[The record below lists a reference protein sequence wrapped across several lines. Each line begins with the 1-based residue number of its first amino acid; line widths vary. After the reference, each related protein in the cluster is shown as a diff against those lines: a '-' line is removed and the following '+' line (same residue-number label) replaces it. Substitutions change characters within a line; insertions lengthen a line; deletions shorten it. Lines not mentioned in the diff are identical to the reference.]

1 MAKAKKRKWLRV
13 VAVIFVLSLFY
24 QGKDA
29 EPASVPQDSASSAI
43 STSIEKPSVKAN
55 KYSADGCPTKPW
67 EDVMFGTIYST
78 SKYGD
83 IEKFKAGEDI
93 PAGTYVFC
101 RIPTTCKTWVAIQKR
116 GIIGEGGGST
126 DWGIIPVREGQ
137 TLLAEGAAFCLIDE
151 CDESAMPSDVPVYE
165 GLEGIGYSSVPQ
177 ENRVPERYLSAM
189 RAAELLRE
197 QYPDISWSSLWEELY
212 NKGYSY
218 DEIAWAI
225 GG

>member
-1 MAKAKKRKWLRV
+1 MRESRNHGKSGKRELAAHHCGALR
-13 VAVIFVLSLFY
+13 
-24 QGKDA
+24 A
-29 EPASVPQDSASSAI
+29 EPSFWEQGRRINIGTEETAVR
-43 STSIEKPSVKAN
+43 KN
-55 KYSADGCPTKPW
+55 KYSADGCPLKPW
-67 EDVMFGTIYST
+67 EDVMLGTIYST

-116 GIIGEGGGST
+116 GIVGDGGGSA
-126 DWGIIPVREGQ
+126 DWSIMPVREGQ
-137 TLLAEGAAFCLIDE
+137 TLLVEGAAFCLLDE
-151 CDESAMPSDVPVYE
+151 CDESAMPDDISTYE
-165 GLEGIGYSSVPQ
+165 GLEGFENSSSSQ
-177 ENRVPERYLSAM
+177 ENGVSDRYLSAM
-189 RAAELLRE
+189 MAAEQIKE

-212 NKGYSY
+212 NAGYSY

>member
-1 MAKAKKRKWLRV
+1 MAKAGKGNWLRII
-13 VAVIFVLSLFY
+13 AVLFVLSLLF
-24 QGKDA
+24 GNKEA
-29 EPASVPQDSASSAI
+29 EPTSASQDDAGTA
-43 STSIEKPSVKAN
+43 STEETVVRKN
-55 KYSADGCPTKPW
+55 KYSADGCPLKPW
-67 EDVMFGTIYST
+67 EDVMLGTIYST

-116 GIIGEGGGST
+116 GIVGDGGGSA
-126 DWGIIPVREGQ
+126 DWSIMPVGEGQ
-137 TLLAEGAAFCLIDE
+137 TLLVEGAAFCLLDE
-151 CDESAMPSDVPVYE
+151 CDESAMPDDISTYE
-165 GLEGIGYSSVPQ
+165 GLEGFENSSSSQ
-177 ENRVPERYLSAM
+177 ENGVSDRYLSAM
-189 RAAELLRE
+189 MAAEQIKE

-212 NKGYSY
+212 NAGYSY